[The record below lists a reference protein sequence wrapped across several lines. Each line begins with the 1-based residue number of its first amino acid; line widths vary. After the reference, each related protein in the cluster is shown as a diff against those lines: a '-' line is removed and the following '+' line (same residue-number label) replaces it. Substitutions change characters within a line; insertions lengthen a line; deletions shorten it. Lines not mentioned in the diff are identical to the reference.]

1 MPREVMWSNVLG
13 PQQEDKRMVRR
24 LAKFDALLAAPGTSL
39 HCCCSSA
46 TLCSTGAVFGSKP
59 LYSKGPARAPEAAF
73 PILGQ
78 GRVTNADVHVIF
90 HQHPQDPKM
99 ALLVTILAAVAVM
112 GSASACVSGPESESE
127 LCGTFPFSLRVCSG
141 VVLRSLWM
149 RR

>member
-1 MPREVMWSNVLG
+1 MWSNVLG

-90 HQHPQDPKM
+90 SSTSAGSED
-99 ALLVTILAAVAVM
+99 
-112 GSASACVSGPESESE
+112 GSARHHS
-127 LCGTFPFSLRVCSG
+127 CGCGCDGICICLR
-141 VVLRSLWM
+141 LRSRVRVGALWNFSFLLACM
-149 RR
+149 FWRRASKPLDAPLRTGI